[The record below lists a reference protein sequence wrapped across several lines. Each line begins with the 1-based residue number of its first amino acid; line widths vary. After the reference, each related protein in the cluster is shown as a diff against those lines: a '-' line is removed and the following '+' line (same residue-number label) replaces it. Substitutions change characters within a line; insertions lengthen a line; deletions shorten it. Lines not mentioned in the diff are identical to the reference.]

1 MLAAQE
7 GHLAFLDLLIKNNAD
22 IDAEMKDGATSL
34 IIAAQKGH
42 ADIVKCLLEAGAKQV
57 STRPSGGGPIHRAA
71 SNGHLGCVKQLLEHS
86 PEEIDKCD
94 SNGFTALALA
104 SHMDDSAHFAIM
116 KYLLGK
122 GAKVTT
128 VGV

>member
-7 GHLAFLDLLIKNNAD
+7 GYLAFLDLLIKRNAD
-22 IDAEMKDGATSL
+22 IDAELKDGLTSL

-42 ADIVKCLLEAGAKQV
+42 ADIVKCLLEAGAKQL
-57 STRPSGGGPIHRAA
+57 TMRPSGRRPIHQAA
-71 SNGHLGCVKQLLEHS
+71 VNGHLACVKQLLEHS

-94 SNGFTALALA
+94 SSGMTALAHA
-104 SHMDDSAHFAIM
+104 SHMDDSAHFAVM